1 MRIAYLSAGAGSLIC
16 GACTH
21 DFLIA
26 TSLRRLRHEV
36 HVLPM
41 YTPVRTDRGD
51 IHPDG
56 SVYLGGIS
64 SYIRAHYPRLGSA
77 VRYLRPLLDSAPLIK
92 LATRRVVAT
101 DPRQLGRMT
110 ASVLE
115 GAQGPHGREMRRLT
129 EHLRR
134 LRPDVVLLANSL
146 FAPLATLLA
155 ELKTP
160 TFASF
165 QGEDCFLLEL
175 PEPHRSH
182 CIDLLRR
189 HAADLA
195 QVICP
200 SRASAQQA
208 GILLQLP
215 AERLPV
221 IAAPVDHT
229 TYGRNAAPP
238 SQPLTIGH
246 LSVLRPAKGLDVL
259 LRAMPAVADQ
269 VAARLRL
276 LVGGQIVD
284 AAFAREMRKLAASL
298 PHHVE
303 VHFLG
308 ELTLEQKR
316 QMLHACHLLCLPS
329 RIQETRALAALEAM
343 AAGVPVIA
351 SNHGSFPELLAG
363 GAGWLFE
370 PGDVRAL
377 TELLAHILLQPELIS
392 SASARAAEHARA
404 QHNPDR
410 FGAQL
415 EELLLAGS
423 RVAS

>member
-51 IHPDG
+51 IRADG

-64 SYIRAHYPRLGSA
+64 SYIRAYYPRLGSA
-77 VRYLRPLLDSAPLIK
+77 VRYLRPLLDSAPLIR
-92 LATRRVVAT
+92 LATRRVIAT
-101 DPRQLGRMT
+101 DPRQLGQMT
-110 ASVLE
+110 ASVME
-115 GAQGPHGREMRRLT
+115 GAQGPHGREMRRII
-129 EHLRR
+129 ERLRR
-134 LRPDVVLLANSL
+134 LKPDVVLLANSL
-146 FAPLATLLA
+146 FAPLATMLA
-155 ELKTP
+155 ELKIP
-160 TFASF
+160 TVASF
-165 QGEDCFLLEL
+165 QGEDCFVLDL

-189 HAADLA
+189 HASDLA
-195 QVICP
+195 KVICP
-200 SRASAQQA
+200 SQASAQQA

-215 AERLPV
+215 PERLPV
-221 IAAPVDHT
+221 IAAPIDHT
-229 TYGRNAAPP
+229 TYARSADPP
-238 SQPLTIGH
+238 PQPVTIGH

-269 VAARLRL
+269 VAAPLRL
-276 LVGGQIVD
+276 LVGGQVVD

-298 PHHVE
+298 PPHVE
-303 VHFLG
+303 VEFLG

-316 QMLHACHLLCLPS
+316 QMLHACHILCLPS
-329 RIQETRALAALEAM
+329 RIPETRALAALEAM
-343 AAGVPVIA
+343 AAGVPVVA

-377 TELLAHILLQPELIS
+377 TELLAHILLQPDSIS
-392 SASARAAEHARA
+392 SASARAVECVRM

-410 FGAQL
+410 FGALL
-415 EELLLAGS
+415 EELLLHTSAL
-423 RVAS
+423 AS